1 MSKQNGRA
9 AAPAARGT
17 DFRQIVLREK
27 SPFAYKEAYK
37 ALRTKVSFS
46 LPGTGC
52 KVIGLTSANRAEG
65 KSSTAVNLAISFAQI
80 EKKVL
85 LIDCDL
91 RLPTVAG
98 KLGLNNVPGLSDF
111 LVGESDISKILRRA
125 ENGYFDVLPAGNIPP
140 DATGLL
146 ESDLMGDLLTKLRE
160 RYQYILIDL
169 PPILSVTDA
178 AILSRYIDGFLLVV
192 RHDSTEYRAIN
203 EMLRQMRMAHAK
215 ILGFVYNDAPS
226 MAKKYYS
233 YYRKNQ

>member
-1 MSKQNGRA
+1 MGKQDRRVA
-9 AAPAARGT
+9 AMMARNA
-17 DFRQIVLREK
+17 DFKKLMLREK
-27 SPFAYKEAYK
+27 SPFAIKEAYK

-52 KVIGLTSANRAEG
+52 KVIGLTSANRSEG
-65 KSSTAVNLAISFAQI
+65 KSSTAVNLALSFAQI

-85 LIDCDL
+85 LIDCDM

-98 KLGLNNVPGLSDF
+98 KLGLSNVPGLSDF
-111 LVGESDISKILRRA
+111 LVGESDVGKILRRA

-146 ESDLMGDLLTKLRE
+146 ESDLMGELLTKLRE
-160 RYQYILIDL
+160 RYQYIIIDL

-192 RHDSTEYRAIN
+192 RHESTEYRAVN

-215 ILGFVYNDAPS
+215 ILGFVYNDAPA

-233 YYRKNQ
+233 YYKK